1 MAKFS
6 TAEAINKEIAAIRT
20 AGAKFDKRVQD
31 CALSCL
37 EHFEAHGDYTLLVS
51 LYQALPKGSRRGSFA
66 TWILK
71 YSRLAANTDKD
82 TKAEKPFVL
91 DKAKKNDLEGAAAEF
106 WYEAGKPEQSP
117 DEVFDLQKAVL
128 ALLAKAKA
136 AKDHGRKVKGLDADT
151 VRALEAL
158 KAE

>member
-1 MAKFS
+1 MAKIVGVD
-6 TAEAINKEIAAIRT
+6 ALKKEIDSIRA
-20 AGAKFDKRVQD
+20 AGAKFDKRVQY

-51 LYQALPKGSRRGSFA
+51 LYQALPKGARRGSFA
-66 TWILK
+66 AWILK
-71 YSRLAANTDKD
+71 YSRLAANTDKA

-106 WYEAGKPEQSP
+106 WYEAGKPEQAP

-136 AKDHGRKVKGLDADT
+136 AKEHGRKVKGLDADT